1 MLFLFQNLNETVGR
15 GAYFNPTMDVLLY
28 MLIATTLATIA
39 WWFWQ
44 KKDKVKIEAL
54 EKQLHIVKPKLD
66 VLNNEHEHLKA
77 EHKEV
82 KVGLTE
88 IVSKYQGLKSQ
99 HQSFVSLH
107 NTAKAQYE
115 QADEERQ
122 SLLDSYESMETNF
135 NALDIKY
142 NNAVT
147 TLDRLEEEIDNIK
160 DERAELKLVNT
171 HLRTEIKKLESLL
184 DEEGVSLGTEE
195 IKGNYQIDASQEEDE
210 IERLIGAS
218 KAQSF
223 IHNSDSKSEET
234 IIQLQ
239 AEKDNLQAVYD
250 ALKEDYNQIRNEHTK
265 LSNQYQEL
273 QSTHNQLV
281 EKSKVIKV
289 VPTNDFKVEKEAL
302 INKLAKIRIEHIQLK
317 KEHEILKDEYNNS
330 VLPKLK
336 TSQELLSKKE
346 ESFKILESK
355 LQEQNTKF
363 QTSNNQLKNF
373 EGLQA
378 TNQALYT
385 NNKVLNDSHLE
396 LQSKYDTLSG
406 EYTGLK
412 SQFQLLRERY
422 SAIEKELEANNS
434 TTNIGIDPEYE
445 QLKKDFNY
453 LQIELNS
460 TVEKQNLKQAEL
472 DKMTNLLTAI
482 KESSNYGIIYL
493 PTNLQVIEGIG
504 PKIEVVLNKAKIL
517 NWEDVANTNGDSL
530 KIILKEAGRRFIMHD
545 PTSWPEQAQL
555 LVQGKWKAFRD
566 LEAKLIGG
574 KKAKTQDADD
584 LKIIEGIGPKIEV
597 LLNNAK
603 IHSWKKLSKTG
614 IGELRRI
621 LKAGGSSYQVHDPS
635 SWPEQAKL
643 AAAWDWT
650 ALETL
655 QEELMGGR
663 LEA

>member
-1 MLFLFQNLNETVGR
+1 MLFLFQSLNETVGR

-28 MLIATTLATIA
+28 MLIATTLATLA

-44 KKDKVKIEAL
+44 KKDKVKIETL
-54 EKQLHIVKPKLD
+54 QKQIDTVKPKLD
-66 VLNNEHEHLKA
+66 VLNNEHEHLRA

-88 IVSKYQGLKSQ
+88 MVSKYQGLKSQ
-99 HQSFVSLH
+99 HQSFVSVH

-160 DERAELKLVNT
+160 DERTELKLVNT
-171 HLRTEIKKLESLL
+171 HLRSEIKKLELGL
-184 DEEGVSLGTEE
+184 DQEGLSIGEEA

-223 IHNSDSKSEET
+223 VSNNESKSEET
-234 IIQLQ
+234 LIQLQ
-239 AEKDNLQAVYD
+239 TEKENLQAIYD

-281 EKSKVIKV
+281 EKSKVVKV

-336 TSQELLSKKE
+336 TSQELLSQKE
-346 ESFKILESK
+346 ESFKLLESR
-355 LQEQNTKF
+355 LQEQNAKF
-363 QTSNNQLKNF
+363 QTSSSQLKNF

-385 NNKVLNDSHLE
+385 NNKFLNDNHSE
-396 LQSKYDTLSG
+396 LQSKFDNLSG

-422 SAIEKELEANNS
+422 GAIEKELEATNS
-434 TTNIGIDPEYE
+434 NTNIGIDPEFE
-445 QLKKDFNY
+445 QLKKDY
-453 LQIELNS
+453 HSLKIELDS
-460 TVEKQNLKQAEL
+460 TVEKQNLKQEEL
-472 DKMTNLLTAI
+472 KEMTNLLTAI
-482 KESSNYGIIYL
+482 KESSSYGIIYI

-504 PKIEVVLNKAKIL
+504 PKIEEVLNKAKVQSWDDIAKT
-517 NWEDVANTNGDSL
+517 DADSL
-530 KIILKEAGRRFIMHD
+530 KATLKEAGRRFIMHD

-555 LVQGKWKAFRD
+555 LVHGKWKEFRD

-574 KKAKTQDADD
+574 KKAKEQDADD
-584 LKIIEGIGPKIEV
+584 LKIIEGIGPKLEV

-635 SWPEQAKL
+635 YWPEQAKL

-655 QEELMGGR
+655 QEELKGGR